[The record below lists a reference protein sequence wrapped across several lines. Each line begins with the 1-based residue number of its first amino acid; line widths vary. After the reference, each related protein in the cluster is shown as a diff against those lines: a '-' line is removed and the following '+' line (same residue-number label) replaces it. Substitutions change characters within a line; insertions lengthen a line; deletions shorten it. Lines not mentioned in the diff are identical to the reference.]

1 MLDDLVSG
9 HSHFRLQE
17 HIWLQRLKVSVPPPD
32 HRRQSES
39 GLRSFIFPVPMFVD
53 YILTAKGGIDPALL
67 SLSPPPRYIREKR
80 SQLTPWLWIWKCIL
94 LMLKWHCNFC
104 SDFLQET
111 YSTAHVWAQIDSQW
125 LHGGLSSL
133 APCVWLQM
141 EIALQKKVISSRN
154 LN

>member
-1 MLDDLVSG
+1 MLNDLVSG

-17 HIWLQRLKVSVPPPD
+17 HIWLQRLKVSVPPPVLD

-39 GLRSFIFPVPMFVD
+39 WFRSFIFPVPMFVD

-67 SLSPPPRYIREKR
+67 SSSPPPRYIREKR

-104 SDFLQET
+104 SDFLQQS
-111 YSTAHVWAQIDSQW
+111 YSTADKHVWAQIDSQW

-141 EIALQKKVISSRN
+141 EIALKKKSY
-154 LN
+154 